1 MAKPHHKKRVRR
13 GIKSGMA
20 PGTPVFIGERKR
32 DHTRVDI
39 IDFNEMHVHELAD
52 TGLDQCAALART
64 PTVTWINISGVH
76 DMGIIESLGR
86 HFNLHP
92 LTLEDIVNTTQRPK
106 VEESPGYTFVVL
118 KMLVYKEQPARVEEE
133 HVSLILGE
141 NYVISLLED
150 EGDVFDNVR
159 ERIRNNKGRI
169 RKMPADFLAY
179 SLMDAVVDHYFL
191 VVEGLGDSI
200 DEIDDRILLAPQQ
213 GDIQAIHRLKRDML
227 KLRKAVWPLRE
238 EIGALEKT
246 DSPLIRHDTR
256 MFLRDLYDHTIQV
269 IDMVET
275 NRDILA
281 GMHDAWLSS
290 NSNRMNEIMKVLTI
304 IATIFIPLTFI
315 VGLYGMNFD
324 NMPELRWHWGYHAV
338 WGMMLVVAGGMLLWF
353 RRKGWF

>member
-1 MAKPHHKKRVRR
+1 MARKNHKARVRR

-20 PGTPVFIGERKR
+20 PGTPVFIGERKL
-32 DHTRVDI
+32 DHTRIDI
-39 IDFNEMHVHELAD
+39 IDFNEMQVSEYVDSALDKCAELAR
-52 TGLDQCAALART
+52 AA
-64 PTVTWINISGVH
+64 TVTWINIVGVH
-76 DMGIIESLGR
+76 DMGIIEALGR

-106 VEESPGYTFVVL
+106 VEESPGYTLIVL
-118 KMLVYKEQPARVEEE
+118 KMLVFKEQPARVEEE

-150 EGDVFDNVR
+150 EGDVFNSVR
-159 ERIRNNKGRI
+159 ERIRLNKGRI
-169 RKMPADFLAY
+169 RRMQSDFLAY

-191 VVEGLGDSI
+191 VVEGLGESI
-200 DEIDDRILLAPQQ
+200 DEIDERILVSPQT
-213 GDIQAIHRLKRDML
+213 GDIHAIHRLKREVL

-238 EIGALEKT
+238 EIGTLERT
-246 DSPLIRHDTR
+246 DSPLIHPETR
-256 MFLRDLYDHTIQV
+256 VFLRDLYDHAIQI
-269 IDMVET
+269 IDMVES

-281 GMHDAWLSS
+281 GMHDTWLSS

-315 VGLYGMNFD
+315 VGVYGMNFD
-324 NMPELRWHWGYHAV
+324 YIPELRWHWGYHAV
-338 WGMMLVVAGGMLLWF
+338 WGIMLAVGGGMLLWF

>member
-39 IDFNEMHVHELAD
+39 IDFNEMQVHELTD

-118 KMLVYKEQPARVEEE
+118 KMLIYKEQPARVEEE

-159 ERIRNNKGRI
+159 ERIRQNKGRI
-169 RKMPADFLAY
+169 RRMPADFLAY

-200 DEIDDRILLAPQQ
+200 DEIDERILVAPQL
-213 GDIQAIHRLKRDML
+213 GDIQAIHRLKRDIL

-246 DSPLIRHDTR
+246 DSPLIRPDTR

-281 GMHDAWLSS
+281 GMHDTWLSS

-324 NMPELRWHWGYHAV
+324 YMPELRWHWGYHAV
-338 WGMMLVVAGGMLLWF
+338 WGVMLAVSGGMLLWF
-353 RRKGWF
+353 RRRGWF

>member
-1 MAKPHHKKRVRR
+1 MARRNSKTRVRR

-32 DHTRVDI
+32 DLSRIDI
-39 IDFNEMHVHELAD
+39 IDFNDLQVAEYADTSLDKCSELAR
-52 TGLDQCAALART
+52 A
-64 PTVTWINISGVH
+64 PTVTWINIAGVH
-76 DMGIIESLGR
+76 DMTVIEALGR

-106 VEESPGYTFVVL
+106 VEESPNYTFVVL
-118 KMLVYKEQPARVEEE
+118 KMLVWNDQLARVAEE

-150 EGDVFDNVR
+150 AGDVFDNVR
-159 ERIRNNKGRI
+159 ERIRQNKGRI
-169 RKMPADFLAY
+169 RRMRADFLAY

-191 VVEGLGDSI
+191 VVETLGERVEEI
-200 DEIDDRILLAPQQ
+200 DERILAAPQLD
-213 GDIQAIHRLKRDML
+213 DIHAIHRLKRDVL

-246 DSPLIRHDTR
+246 DSSLVRPETR

-281 GMHDAWLSS
+281 GMHDTWLSS

-315 VGLYGMNFD
+315 VGVYGMNFD
-324 NMPELRWHWGYHAV
+324 YMPELRWHWGYHAV
-338 WGMMLVVAGGMLLWF
+338 WAVMLAVGGGMLLWF